1 MQTFSYM
8 QRSGNDET
16 SIKNLLKILFYL
28 FFVFLYEPLT
38 TIYIYLPPFFG
49 FLFWYFYTQSTK
61 EKIFVLTYLYLY
73 EIDHALSS
81 FSLIIALFVTLYF
94 VKKLQKFLLCGY
106 CLKMSAII
114 LFYFFIGVVQ
124 ILVYILFQTKLTL
137 DISLLLYYIVWDAV
151 AIIYAK

>member
-1 MQTFSYM
+1 M
-8 QRSGNDET
+8 QRSGDDEA
-16 SIKNLLKILFYL
+16 SIRNLLKIFFYL
-28 FFVFLYEPLT
+28 LFLFFYEPLT

-49 FLFWYFYTQSTK
+49 LLFWYFYRGETK
-61 EKIFVLTYLYLY
+61 ERIFVLTYLYLY
-73 EIDHALSS
+73 EIDHALSN

-94 VKKLQKFLLCGY
+94 VKKLQKILLCGY

-114 LFYFFIGVVQ
+114 LFYFFIGTIQV
-124 ILVYILFQTKLTL
+124 LVHILFQTTFSL